1 MQNLKKK
8 KKKKMMEDLF
18 KVLEH
23 TKTDNPHVPPMV
35 QDAETIEEETKKAT
49 NDFIKTVL
57 KFNETDMAA
66 TRQKKEDYYDKLFDD
81 ITDEDDRRQ
90 VIDDEPQTEDISTVD
105 DYLFDSTDEQET
117 KNICDHLLIDVDQ
130 NDALC
135 KELLKPRQAFER
147 GDKRLKNLSEKIKKE
162 YQKQRQKRRA
172 VKIASKKAINKLKK
186 ANYLQTNDDETV
198 HYNNGMILK
207 LMTY

>member
-1 MQNLKKK
+1 
-8 KKKKMMEDLF
+8 MMEDLF

-23 TKTDNPHVPPMV
+23 TKTDNPHVPPTV
-35 QDAETIEEETKKAT
+35 EDAETIEEEIKKAT

-57 KFNETDMAA
+57 KFNETDIAA

-81 ITDEDDRRQ
+81 ITDEGDKRQ
-90 VIDDEPQTEDISTVD
+90 VIDDKPQTEDISTDD
-105 DYLFDSTDEQET
+105 DYLFDSADEQET

-130 NDALC
+130 NDALS

-147 GDKRLKNLSEKIKKE
+147 RDKRLKNLSEKIKKE

-172 VKIASKKAINKLKK
+172 VKIASKKAIN
-186 ANYLQTNDDETV
+186 
-198 HYNNGMILK
+198 
-207 LMTY
+207 